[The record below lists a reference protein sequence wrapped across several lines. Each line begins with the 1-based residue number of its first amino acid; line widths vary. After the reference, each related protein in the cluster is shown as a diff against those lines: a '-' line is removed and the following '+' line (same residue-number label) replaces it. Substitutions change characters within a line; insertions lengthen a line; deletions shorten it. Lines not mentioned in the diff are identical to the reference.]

1 MNEKLEHSGPE
12 NKLKLFSMGLN
23 LEVQPYWLIQQMI
36 SQNSQSIIDELIEMK
51 YKEALNVFSFW
62 QHTTIENIK
71 GGEDAEVV
79 FDEHKYTKHVQEIQD
94 IADISRDL
102 LPLHSDYEC
111 IELSEEQQRAKEI
124 AYSYWGYNK
133 FYGFKDSTDGI

>member
-1 MNEKLEHSGPE
+1 MNKTELEHSRRE
-12 NKLKLFSMGLN
+12 SKLKLFTMGLN

-51 YKEALNVFSFW
+51 YKEALNVFSTW

-71 GGEDAEVV
+71 NGEDAKVV
-79 FDEHKYTKHVQEIQD
+79 FNEHKYTKHVQEIQD

-102 LPLHSDYEC
+102 LSLHSDYEC
-111 IELSEEQQRAKEI
+111 IELNEEQQRAKEI
-124 AYSYWGYNK
+124 AYSYWGYNN
-133 FYGFKDSTDGI
+133 FYGFKK

>member
-1 MNEKLEHSGPE
+1 MNKTELKFDKRE
-12 NKLKLFSMGLN
+12 NKFNLSKMGLK

-111 IELSEEQQRAKEI
+111 IELSEEQEKFKEI
-124 AYSYWGYNK
+124 AFQYWRYNE
-133 FYGFKDSTDGI
+133 FYGFKK

>member
-1 MNEKLEHSGPE
+1 MNKTELKFDKRE
-12 NKLKLFSMGLN
+12 NKFNISKMGLK

-51 YKEALNVFSFW
+51 YKEALNVFSSW

-71 GGEDAEVV
+71 GGEGTEVV
-79 FDEHKYTKHVQEIQD
+79 LDEHKYTNHVQEIQD

-102 LPLHSDYEC
+102 LPLHSDCEC

-133 FYGFKDSTDGI
+133 FYGFKD